1 MKPIIKIDHRE
12 MQGSL
17 ARSLNDSDVE
27 VELVRLNVGDIEI
40 GDRIVIERKSYGDLC
55 RSVIDGRLFKQAN
68 LLKSAGPCPILL
80 IEEDREHTENLHSNA
95 IKGALASI
103 AVDLGIPI
111 LQSRD
116 SKDTAALIELIANR
130 EYKRQQRMM
139 NTIRNRF
146 AKMEEKA
153 RAGESTRYAAYQR
166 QGDGKHTL
174 DAEQKCLDEVQE
186 MLVGFE
192 RIRVE
197 GNKPISFEPMALA
210 ILSSFPGIGPKLSMR
225 LLRHFGNLQNIMN
238 AEEDDL
244 QDAGLSPS
252 RSLQFRRL
260 LMNQSP
266 MTMTLVRN

>member
-1 MKPIIKIDHRE
+1 MKPIIRIDHRE

-17 ARSLNDSDVE
+17 ARTLNDSDVE
-27 VELVRLNVGDIEI
+27 VELVRLSVGDIEI
-40 GDRIVIERKSYGDLC
+40 GDRIVIERKSYSDLC

-80 IEEDREHTENLHSNA
+80 IEEDRNHTENLHSNA
-95 IKGALASI
+95 VKGALASI

-139 NTIRNRF
+139 NIIRNRF
-146 AKMEEKA
+146 SKMEGKA
-153 RAGESTRYAAYQR
+153 RGESTRYAAYQR
-166 QGDGKHTL
+166 QGDGKQIL
-174 DAEQKCLDEVQE
+174 DAEQKCLDDVQE

-192 RIRVE
+192 RIQVE
-197 GNKPISFEPMALA
+197 GSKPISFEPMVLA

-238 AEEDDL
+238 AKEDDL

>member
-1 MKPIIKIDHRE
+1 MKPIIRIDHRE
-12 MQGSL
+12 MQGAL

-40 GDRIVIERKSYGDLC
+40 GDRIIIERKRYGDLC

-80 IEEDREHTENLHSNA
+80 IEEDRDHSENLHSNS

-116 SKDTAALIELIANR
+116 SKDTATLIELIANR
-130 EYKRQQRMM
+130 EYKRQQGMM
-139 NTIRNRF
+139 NIIRNRF
-146 AKMEEKA
+146 SKMEEKA
-153 RAGESTRYAAYQR
+153 REGESTRYAAYQR
-166 QGDGKHTL
+166 QGDGKQIL

-186 MLVGFE
+186 MLTGFE
-192 RIRVE
+192 RIQIE
-197 GNKPISFEPMALA
+197 KCKSISFEPAVLA

-225 LLRHFGNLQNIMN
+225 LLRHFGNLQNIIN
-238 AEEDDL
+238 AKEDDL
-244 QDAGLSPS
+244 QDAGLSPA